1 MRSHGVPSFPDPGV
15 AGGGGGYSVAPA
27 ADQAS
32 PAFASAVRACAK
44 YNSGTPGPHGYS
56 ASARRKLV
64 TLAVCMRAHR
74 VPGFPDPSST
84 NEATLRLALSS
95 GVDPQAP
102 AFTHAAAVCGAPGL
116 WDRVGLRVAG

>member
-1 MRSHGVPSFPDPGV
+1 MRRALSCKPSSRRGRHPWRALGLLTCAVTIAACGSSGSSSATPSHGLPPSNPGV
-15 AGGGGGYSVAPA
+15 RL
-27 ADQAS
+27 AD
-32 PAFASAVRACAK
+32 
-44 YNSGTPGPHGYS
+44 
-56 ASARRKLV
+56 
-64 TLAVCMRAHR
+64 CMRAHR